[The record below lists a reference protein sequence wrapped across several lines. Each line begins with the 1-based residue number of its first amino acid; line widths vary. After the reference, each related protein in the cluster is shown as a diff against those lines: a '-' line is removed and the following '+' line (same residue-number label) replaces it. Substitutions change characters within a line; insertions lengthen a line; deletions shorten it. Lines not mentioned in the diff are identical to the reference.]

1 MSAEQRLVDLGITL
15 PAPPAAAGLYAPVM
29 RTGPLLYVSGQLPLR
44 DGQPV
49 SRGHC
54 GQNVSLE
61 EGAELAR
68 VCTLN
73 ALALVREH
81 LGTLD
86 RVSKVVR
93 VGGFVASAPGF
104 IAQPQVINGASQLLV
119 DIFGEAGRHA
129 RVAVGVA
136 ELPLGVPVEVEY
148 LFEVRPA

>member
-15 PAPPAAAGLYAPVM
+15 PAPSAAAGLYAPVM

-49 SRGHC
+49 SKGHC

-61 EGAELAR
+61 EAADLAR
-68 VCTLN
+68 ICTLN

-86 RVSKVVR
+86 RVAKVVR

-119 DIFGEAGRHA
+119 DVFGEAGKHA